1 MFSKSCEYG
10 LRAVLFIAQSS
21 LSNTKVSLVEIA
33 QEIDSPSAF
42 TAKILQQLSKA
53 NIIASTKG
61 PTGGFLIAKEN
72 LKKQTLA
79 GVVAVLDGDK
89 VYTGCGLGLK
99 QCDDQFPCPVHDQ
112 FVKVRTELKTMLE
125 NTNLYDLAIGIDNG
139 ITWLKRA

>member
-53 NIIASTKG
+53 NIIDSTKG
-61 PTGGFLIAKEN
+61 PTGGFIMSQEN
-72 LKKQTLA
+72 LKNQTLA
-79 GVVAVLDGDK
+79 DVVTVLDGDK
-89 VYTGCGLGLK
+89 VYNGCGLGLT

-112 FVKVRTELKTMLE
+112 FLKVRTELKAMLE
-125 NTNLYDLAIGIDNG
+125 NTNLYDLAIKIDG
-139 ITWLKRA
+139 GLTWLKRA

>member
-79 GVVAVLDGDK
+79 DVVAVLDGDK

-112 FVKVRTELKTMLE
+112 FVKIRTELKKMLE
-125 NTNLYDLAIGIDNG
+125 NTNLYDLAIGIDSG
-139 ITWLKRA
+139 ITCLKSA

>member
-21 LSNTKVSLVEIA
+21 LSGTKVSLVEIA

-53 NIIASTKG
+53 KIVESTKG
-61 PTGGFLIAKEN
+61 PTGGFLISKEN
-72 LKKQTLA
+72 LKKETLA
-79 GVVAVLDGDK
+79 DVVTVLDGDK
-89 VYTGCGLGLK
+89 VFNGCGLGLT

-112 FVKVRTELKTMLE
+112 FLKVRTELKAMLE
-125 NTNLYDLAIGIDNG
+125 NTNLNDLAIKIDG
-139 ITWLKRA
+139 GLTWLKRA

>member
-72 LKKQTLA
+72 LKIQTLA
-79 GVVAVLDGDK
+79 DVVTVLDGDK
-89 VYTGCGLGLK
+89 IYNGCGLGLK

-112 FVKVRTELKTMLE
+112 FVKVRTELKSMLK

>member
-21 LSNTKVSLVEIA
+21 LSGTKVSLVEIA

-53 NIIASTKG
+53 NIIESTKG
-61 PTGGFLIAKEN
+61 PTGGFIMSQEN
-72 LKKQTLA
+72 LKNQTLA
-79 GVVAVLDGDK
+79 DVVTVLDGDK
-89 VYTGCGLGLK
+89 VYNGCGLGLK

-112 FVKVRTELKTMLE
+112 FLKVRTELKAMLE
-125 NTNLYDLAIGIDNG
+125 NTNLYDLAIKIDG
-139 ITWLKRA
+139 GLTWLKRA